1 MKRDPSAE
9 VVPTFHVE
17 QVKGFVPSEG
27 HDSNVSNGLPNDT
40 AVYKPQ
46 AMALSH
52 LVIVPTSDV
61 DKAVHLPPM
70 LMAVYTSTVTSSGLS
85 SEGQALSSMIRRWN
99 IASVEPKL
107 HPRFDE
113 IASKTGSTA
122 LASKTDLQSL
132 PDLPIDQIITSAHL
146 FDSGSAIAIST
157 QDGSTHIYDPSTMSQ
172 LYLQTDINEVSSMS
186 QSGFAFPITPTPIQ
200 VAFSPTGCVSAS
212 LTLDGKLELAHMEF
226 HSGLD
231 VNNSTPYSDPGLDT
245 ALASISLA
253 FVRACY
259 STSNSDD
266 IILCILR
273 SLRPDQHPPL
283 MTSMYASLFRD
294 ADLVAGP
301 GPGSDIDKLPRNQM
315 VAKIL
320 GLQAALGY
328 KITFDG
334 SAVVTN
340 GAKHPPPKRNLSSSF
355 AWMALNIRYLA
366 VHVYVTLST
375 AKSTTTEYAE
385 PDILDTIC
393 NNIRWSLDLF
403 KLLVDDLFEM
413 AESAEQ
419 QNGNSIN
426 TTAATNGVDSDSTT
440 ALTTLLVTSLW
451 SRFFLR
457 TISRCFR
464 GILAVPKSPHH
475 TLDAGSLIAF
485 SRMAETIESAALP
498 LEAFERL
505 LGGADKFVQL
515 AYQDAGFG
523 DRERADCERHILATG
538 RVEETVLAGVVRR
551 LCVEVLPATRVEVDR
566 LSLFVGEY
574 RWVRLE
580 GGAVGIG
587 KDDVEDGFLGSNK
600 QKGLVDV
607 HRKKMVKG
615 GKEKEVRRCVR
626 CGCVS
631 MDVPGPPKTWP
642 KFSQQQG
649 MRCVC
654 ESGFVVERLED
665 I

>member
-1 MKRDPSAE
+1 
-9 VVPTFHVE
+9 
-17 QVKGFVPSEG
+17 
-27 HDSNVSNGLPNDT
+27 
-40 AVYKPQ
+40 
-46 AMALSH
+46 
-52 LVIVPTSDV
+52 
-61 DKAVHLPPM
+61 
-70 LMAVYTSTVTSSGLS
+70 
-85 SEGQALSSMIRRWN
+85 
-99 IASVEPKL
+99 
-107 HPRFDE
+107 
-113 IASKTGSTA
+113 
-122 LASKTDLQSL
+122 
-132 PDLPIDQIITSAHL
+132 
-146 FDSGSAIAIST
+146 
-157 QDGSTHIYDPSTMSQ
+157 
-172 LYLQTDINEVSSMS
+172 MS
-186 QSGFAFPITPTPIQ
+186 QSGFTFPIIPIPFQ
-200 VAFSPTGCVSAS
+200 IAFSPTGCASVS
-212 LTLDGKLELAHMEF
+212 LNLDGKLELASMEY

-231 VNNSTPYSDPGLDT
+231 VNNSTPTSDPGLDT

-266 IILCILR
+266 IVLCILR
-273 SLRPDQHPPL
+273 SLRPDQIPL
-283 MTSMYASLFRD
+283 LMSSMYTSLFRD

-320 GLQAALGY
+320 GLQAALSY
-328 KITFDG
+328 TTNPSN
-334 SAVVTN
+334 SATN
-340 GAKHPPPKRNLSSSF
+340 ATKHSPPKRNLSSTF
-355 AWMALNIRYLA
+355 AWMTLNIRYLA

-375 AKSTTTEYAE
+375 AKSTSTEYAE

-403 KLLVDDLFEM
+403 KLIVDDLFEV
-413 AESAEQ
+413 AESAEYQNQ
-419 QNGNSIN
+419 QNG
-426 TTAATNGVDSDSTT
+426 TTTNGTNEDSTS

-464 GILAVPKSPHH
+464 GILAVPKSPNHS
-475 TLDAGSLIAF
+475 LDAVSLLAF

-551 LCVEVLPATRVEVDR
+551 LCEEVLPHTRGEVDR

-574 RWVRLE
+574 GWVRLE
-580 GGAVGIG
+580 GGVVGIG
-587 KDDVEDGFLGSNK
+587 KDDVEEFVGRMK

-607 HRKKMVKG
+607 HRKKMVMG
-615 GKEKEVRRCVR
+615 GREREVRRCVR

-631 MDVPGPPKTWP
+631 VDVPGPPKTWP

-654 ESGFVVERLED
+654 ESGFVVERLGD